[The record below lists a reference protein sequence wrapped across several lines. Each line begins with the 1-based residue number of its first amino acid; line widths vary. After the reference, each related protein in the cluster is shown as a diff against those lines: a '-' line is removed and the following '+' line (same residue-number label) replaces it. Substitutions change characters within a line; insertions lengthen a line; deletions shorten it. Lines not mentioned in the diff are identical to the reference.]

1 LSDVCESP
9 CRVENWRFHP
19 VHFGPG
25 SVHLDRVVVAAESVF
40 ELVVEAS
47 HPVVVV
53 DAVAIL
59 VAGELVDLVLKL
71 FEAWQKRGRKGKKEI
86 RRENHKS

>member
-1 LSDVCESP
+1 
-9 CRVENWRFHP
+9 
-19 VHFGPG
+19 
-25 SVHLDRVVVAAESVF
+25 
-40 ELVVEAS
+40 VVEAS

-59 VAGELVDLVLKL
+59 VAGELVDLGLKL